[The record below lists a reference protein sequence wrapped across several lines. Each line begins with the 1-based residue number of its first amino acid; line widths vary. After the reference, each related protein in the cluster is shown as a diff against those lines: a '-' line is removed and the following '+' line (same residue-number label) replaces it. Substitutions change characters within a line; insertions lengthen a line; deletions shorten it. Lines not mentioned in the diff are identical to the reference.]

1 VAFLQKTLRPG
12 GKTPGG
18 KLIAYGISP
27 VIDQGKPNKLAG
39 AASFALLG
47 LLGFLADGKYARWY
61 SITTEK
67 QKHPEWFPDDLA
79 HLLGLLAD
87 KQIHPQISQR
97 LSLGEAQRAND
108 LIEHARVTGKI

>member
-1 VAFLQKTLRPG
+1 M
-12 GKTPGG
+12 
-18 KLIAYGISP
+18 IAYGISP

-47 LLGFLADGKYARWY
+47 LLGFLADGKSARWY

-87 KQIHPQISQR
+87 KRSAPRSR
-97 LSLGEAQRAND
+97 NELSLGEAQRAND